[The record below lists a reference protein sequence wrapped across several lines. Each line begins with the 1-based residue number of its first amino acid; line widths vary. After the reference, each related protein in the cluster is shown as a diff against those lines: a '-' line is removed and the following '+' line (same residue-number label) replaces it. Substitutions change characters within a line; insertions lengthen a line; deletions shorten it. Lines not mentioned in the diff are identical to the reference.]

1 MRLFSAAL
9 ISFLLIACG
18 AQNDLSG
25 QSTLAG
31 ETPSR
36 NGRFPIMPEQ
46 LLTPGDTC
54 DRPDEYR
61 YKERIAY
68 CERDVESSR
77 KYAIMREYDAKFGYE
92 VTKMQRMDFKIDHF
106 IPLCMG
112 GSNENTNLWPQHK
125 TVYEVTDPLEGELCE
140 LMKAGKLLQADAIA
154 TIKKAKYNLSQ
165 VASIRA
171 EISER

>member
-1 MRLFSAAL
+1 MRLVSAVFFTSL
-9 ISFLLIACG
+9 FLACG
-18 AQNDLSG
+18 SPDYNSNR
-25 QSTLAG
+25 SVLAG
-31 ETPSR
+31 EPSS
-36 NGRFPIMPEQ
+36 NGRYPIMPEQ
-46 LLTPGDTC
+46 TLTPGDTC
-54 DRPDEYR
+54 DNPDEFR
-61 YKERIAY
+61 YKEKIAY
-68 CERDVESSR
+68 CKRDVESSR

-92 VTKMQRMDFKIDHF
+92 ITRMQRMDFKIDHF

-140 LMKAGKLLQADAIA
+140 LMKAGQLLQVDAIA

-171 EISER
+171 SINER